1 MGFPL
6 SRFYHLAR
14 LCENHTQEFAPFKLV
29 AIVVPGST
37 DNSVRRE
44 IQYHFTRL
52 HEITGE
58 AMAFIAF
65 CEPPRDWKHQHQH
78 WMEIKESLSAGVD
91 EHGDYLFL
99 RNLQDRLC
107 LPDDTCLLLTNN
119 LLSDKYLV
127 IPTDSGTIVN
137 QLEEL
142 GQYANLPNSIVSTGD
157 DTFLSFLDT
166 LGSVYEESTSNG
178 KSLAENIAIMS
189 AVKNLESRFF
199 GEFADKWVGGEIKR
213 LYGVYR
219 SAVLEGESADG
230 GTIDAALEAYSNYLI
245 YALWDILG
253 RPDEFFDSPG
263 WRPRRRQ
270 ERCLGRL
277 DEFYDTPGCS
287 NLGID
292 IKDIFYPWEEVSKD
306 YIFSYNTVAYSFLFL
321 ERPMMRSKGFIHE
334 IPKDYSPLGCYL
346 GKIVEEEI
354 NASLVQYL
362 RNLMG
367 IRMPEFYRVY
377 DRNSETCVVETPA
390 KVYLNNYRQNYGNS
404 ADPVPDKIITVG
416 QVVKVIETMTK
427 ERKDLFSIPSGP
439 YFFDPGILQQEDFL
453 NQIRNFSHL
462 RNKAGHAGEVFGSED
477 AKNTRDKFINLVSDI
492 FPTLKNLKR
501 KMSGRISSYD

>member
-37 DNSVRRE
+37 NNSVRRE

-65 CEPPRDWKHQHQH
+65 CEPPRAWKHQHQH

-91 EHGDYLFL
+91 EHGDSLFL

-107 LPDDTCLLLTNN
+107 LPDDTCLLLTND

-127 IPTDSGTIVN
+127 IQTDSGSIVS

-142 GQYANLPNSIVSTGD
+142 GQYANRPNSIVSTGD

-178 KSLAENIAIMS
+178 KSLAENIAILS
-189 AVKNLESRFF
+189 AVKNLESPFL
-199 GEFADKWVGGEIKR
+199 GDKADAWVGGEIKR
-213 LYGVYR
+213 LYGVYQR
-219 SAVLEGESADG
+219 AVLEEESADG
-230 GTIDAALEAYSNYLI
+230 ETINAALEAYSNYLI
-245 YALWDILG
+245 YVLRVILE

-263 WRPRRRQ
+263 RRPRRRQ

-277 DEFYDTPGCS
+277 DDFFDCPGRS
-287 NLGID
+287 SLGID
-292 IKDIFYPWEEVSKD
+292 IMDIYPWEEVSKD
-306 YIFSYNTVAYSFLFL
+306 YIFSYNTVAYSFLDLSQLF
-321 ERPMMRSKGFIHE
+321 PMMRPKRFIHE

-377 DRNSETCVVETPA
+377 DRNSETCVVKTPE

-416 QVVKVIETMTK
+416 QVVKVIETMA
-427 ERKDLFSIPSGP
+427 SGP
-439 YFFDPGILQQEDFL
+439 YSFDPSILPQEDFL
-453 NQIRNFSHL
+453 NPIRDFTLL
-462 RNKAGHAGEVFGSED
+462 RNRAGHAGEVFGLKD
-477 AKNTRDKFINLVSDI
+477 AKTAHDTFKNLVSKI
-492 FPTLKNLKR
+492 FPTLMDLKW
-501 KMSGRISSYD
+501 KMSGRQ

>member
-37 DNSVRRE
+37 NNSVRRE

-65 CEPPRDWKHQHQH
+65 CEPPRAWKREHQH
-78 WMEIKESLSAGVD
+78 WMEIKESLSAGVE
-91 EHGDYLFL
+91 EHGDSLFL

-107 LPDDTCLLLTNN
+107 LPDDTCLLLTND
-119 LLSDKYLV
+119 LLADKYLV
-127 IPTDSGTIVN
+127 IPTDSGSIVS
-137 QLEEL
+137 QLDEL

-199 GEFADKWVGGEIKR
+199 GKEADIWVGGEIKR

-219 SAVLEGESADG
+219 RAVLEGESADG
-230 GTIDAALEAYSNYLI
+230 GTIDAALKAYSDYLI
-245 YALWDILG
+245 YVLRYILG
-253 RPDEFFDSPG
+253 RPDDFFDS
-263 WRPRRRQ
+263 
-270 ERCLGRL
+270 L
-277 DEFYDTPGCS
+277 GCS
-287 NLGID
+287 CLGID
-292 IKDIFYPWEEVSKD
+292 IMDIFYPWEEVSKD
-306 YIFSYNTVAYSFLFL
+306 YIFSYNTFAYSFL
-321 ERPMMRSKGFIHE
+321 ERPMMRPKMFINE

-404 ADPVPDKIITVG
+404 ADPVPDKIIAVG
-416 QVVKVIETMTK
+416 QVVKVIETMA
-427 ERKDLFSIPSGP
+427 SGP
-439 YFFDPGILQQEDFL
+439 YFFDPGILQQKDFL
-453 NQIRNFSHL
+453 DPIRDFSHL
-462 RNKAGHAGEVFGSED
+462 RNKAGHAGEVFGFED
-477 AKNTRDKFINLVSDI
+477 ARIAHDKFKNLVSKI
-492 FPTLKNLKR
+492 FPTLMNLKR
-501 KMSGRISSYD
+501 EMSGRMFL

>member
-29 AIVVPGST
+29 AIVVPSST

-58 AMAFIAF
+58 TMAFIAF
-65 CEPPRDWKHQHQH
+65 CEPPRDWKQKHQH
-78 WMEIKESLSAGVD
+78 WMKIKESLSSGVD
-91 EHGDYLFL
+91 EHGDSLFL

-107 LPDDTCLLLTNN
+107 LPDDTCLLLTND

-127 IPTDSGTIVN
+127 IPTDSDSIVS

-189 AVKNLESRFF
+189 AVQNLESRFF
-199 GEFADKWVGGEIKR
+199 GEYADIWVGGEIKR
-213 LYGVYR
+213 LYGVYQR
-219 SAVLEGESADG
+219 AVLEEESADG
-230 GTIDAALEAYSNYLI
+230 ETIDAALEAYSNYLI
-245 YALWDILG
+245 YVLRDILG

-277 DEFYDTPGCS
+277 DEFFDNPGCS

-292 IKDIFYPWEEVSKD
+292 IMDVFYPWEEVSKD
-306 YIFSYNTVAYSFLFL
+306 YIFSYNTVAYSFL

-404 ADPVPDKIITVG
+404 ADPVPDKIIAVG
-416 QVVKVIETMTK
+416 QVVKVIETMA
-427 ERKDLFSIPSGP
+427 SGP
-439 YFFDPGILQQEDFL
+439 YSFDPSILQQEDFL
-453 NQIRNFSHL
+453 NPIRDFSHL
-462 RNKAGHAGEVFGSED
+462 RNRAGHAGEVFGFED
-477 AKNTRDKFINLVSDI
+477 ARIAHEKFKNLVSKI
-492 FPTLKNLKR
+492 FPTLMNLKR
-501 KMSGRISSYD
+501 KMSGRQ